1 MKFTER
7 QHKFIQEMHNNLNL
21 LQKSLENLEYSY
33 QKCESCIDHESY
45 SFEELESL
53 EALTVRFARTSDIL
67 ISKVVKTLLILL
79 QEMPK
84 TVIDTANFLEKLG
97 IVAEAEQLLL
107 IRELRNT
114 IAHDYVVEN
123 PKELFKQVMKMV
135 TGLKLIAGHTK
146 DYFYLKFQE
155 DNQKTR

>member
-1 MKFTER
+1 
-7 QHKFIQEMHNNLNL
+7 
-21 LQKSLENLEYSY
+21 
-33 QKCESCIDHESY
+33 
-45 SFEELESL
+45 
-53 EALTVRFARTSDIL
+53 VRFARTSDIL

>member
-7 QHKFIQEMHNNLNL
+7 QQKFIQEMHNNLNL
-21 LQKSLENLEYSY
+21 LQKSLDSLEFSY
-33 QKCESCIDHESY
+33 QKCEQCIDKENY
-45 SFEELESL
+45 SLEELESL
-53 EALTVRFARTSDIL
+53 EALTARFARASDIF

-84 TVIDTANFLEKLG
+84 TVIDTAHFLEKLG
-97 IVAEAEQLLL
+97 IVTEAEQLLL

-114 IAHDYVVEN
+114 IAHDYIVEN

-135 TGLKLIAGHTK
+135 AHLKLIIRCTQE
-146 DYFYLKFQE
+146 YFYLKFQA
-155 DNQKTR
+155 DN